1 MNIFLR
7 WQSAVK
13 MVSNIDRW
21 TLAHSPFGLDD
32 LRMIAKMRNVQM
44 RNLWQRNP
52 GKSAAVSGQ
61 GMARSI
67 PVACD
72 ISYQMLASVQKLWR
86 TFDIRSLFLRYFG
99 KLWKT
104 ISYLFISTIL
114 YTMLLSFAYHS
125 FDF

>member
-32 LRMIAKMRNVQM
+32 LLRMIAKMRNVQM
-44 RNLWQRNP
+44 NLWQRNP
-52 GKSAAVSGQ
+52 GKSAASGQ

-67 PVACD
+67 QVACD
-72 ISYQMLASVQKLWR
+72 MSYQMLASVQKCGEPL
-86 TFDIRSLFLRYFG
+86 
-99 KLWKT
+99 
-104 ISYLFISTIL
+104 ISGDS
-114 YTMLLSFAYHS
+114 S
-125 FDF
+125 